1 MEMYGSG
8 FLREQKTKSTC
19 HVSGRTLIK
28 DNGKFFLWYKE
39 LTVSGIPYILSL
51 ALLEHPRADSSA
63 VEHLPYTQGV
73 TGSNPV
79 SPTKASLE
87 MRGRSSVG

>member
-8 FLREQKTKSTC
+8 FLREEEIQSTC

-28 DNGKFFLWYKE
+28 NNGKFFLWYKE
-39 LTVSGIPYILSL
+39 LTVGGIPYILSL
-51 ALLEHPRADSSA
+51 ALLEHLRADSSA

-79 SPTKASLE
+79 SPTRASLE

>member
-1 MEMYGSG
+1 M
-8 FLREQKTKSTC
+8 
-19 HVSGRTLIK
+19 K

-39 LTVSGIPYILSL
+39 LTVGGIPYILSL
-51 ALLEHPRADSSA
+51 ALLEHLRADSSA

-79 SPTKASLE
+79 SPTKASMDVLCGVVAQSVRASACHAE
-87 MRGRSSVG
+87 GREFESRRPRHYTSK